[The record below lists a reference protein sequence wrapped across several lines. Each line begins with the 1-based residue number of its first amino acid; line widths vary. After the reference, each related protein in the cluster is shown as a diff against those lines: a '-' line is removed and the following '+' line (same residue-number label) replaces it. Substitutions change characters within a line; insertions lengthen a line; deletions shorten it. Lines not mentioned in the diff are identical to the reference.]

1 MLLEASGIRTFY
13 GSGQVLFD
21 AALAVDRGEVV
32 CLLGRN
38 GAGKTTTLRS
48 IMGLTP
54 PRAGSIRFE
63 GEELVGRP
71 PDYAARRGIGYV
83 PDDRLIFPD
92 LTVRENLDVGRK
104 PPRDPGAKPWTID
117 GIYELFPSLVKLDR
131 RLGGFL
137 SGGEQQMLTIG
148 RTLMGNPSV
157 LLLDEPAEGL
167 APIVVRSLGDQILR
181 LKQMGQTILLSEQNL
196 PFAMRVA
203 DRAYVMSK
211 GTIQFQG
218 SIAALAANDDIKRQY
233 LMV

>member
-1 MLLEASGIRTFY
+1 MRRSPSTAAKSYACWAGTARGRRRRCAASW
-13 GSGQVLFD
+13 GSPRRARAASASRAKSSSD
-21 AALAVDRGEVV
+21 ARP
-32 CLLGRN
+32 
-38 GAGKTTTLRS
+38 TT
-48 IMGLTP
+48 
-54 PRAGSIRFE
+54 
-63 GEELVGRP
+63 
-71 PDYAARRGIGYV
+71 RRGIGYV